1 LRHVVIA
8 KNWVIL
14 RYEMHQLRNYY
25 YFDKKKTF
33 CSNLFPFFGRMF
45 QLKSLS
51 FCLSVCLFVCL
62 SVCLSV
68 VSFFFLFLFFVCVI
82 FSVILRKRIF
92 QSKLL
97 NHKKCGSIRHA
108 NYCWRQN
115 DKKLTILRFDSF
127 HRSVFVNFIPFYVF
141 INGLFNVLYL
151 FTMFNNVWCY
161 VLFIVLYF

>member
-1 LRHVVIA
+1 MRHVVMA

-14 RYEMHQLRNYY
+14 RYEMHQLKNYY
-25 YFDKKKTF
+25 YFDKKKIF

-51 FCLSVCLFVCL
+51 VCRFHFFSL
-62 SVCLSV
+62 
-68 VSFFFLFLFFVCVI
+68 VSFFFFLFLFFVCVI

-127 HRSVFVNFIPFYVF
+127 HRSVFVNFILFYVF
-141 INGLFNVLYL
+141 INDSFKKKIVLYFV